1 MDCSINITAPSGSH
15 IRLVDT
21 ETPSFIL
28 NYVGTGELQRLT
40 SRPGNYEVFI
50 NGASMGEYNL
60 TPSVEEGEQSC
71 CFPFSDTGP
80 YHISLDIDPG
90 MGGLFLDGFP
100 FLSGP
105 PTGPSLWDHL
115 TSGTWILNEP
125 PTSSGYPVYSTTDD
139 EYTDE
144 STAYT
149 LIKFQKTVTFQT
161 GTNFWVDSFPNS
173 NIWPAIQYTIRY
185 TLNDGEVD
193 YFSHAITLSLFY
205 QCFSYLTRPDRNI
218 GMPHDYFI
226 PQMIWGGI
234 SFPVTLPPLSEFSI
248 SSEVGGKLKTR
259 RYASYKHIQ
268 QTNPPESL
276 YVLGF
281 TNSFKSDP

>member
-1 MDCSINITAPSGSH
+1 
-15 IRLVDT
+15 
-21 ETPSFIL
+21 L

-80 YHISLDIDPG
+80 YHVSLDIDSS
-90 MGGLFLDGFP
+90 MGGLFGDAFP
-100 FLSGP
+100 HLSGP
-105 PTGPSLWDHL
+105 PVGPSLWDHL
-115 TSGTWILNEP
+115 TSGTWIFNEP
-125 PTSSGYPVYSTTDD
+125 PTGSEYPVYSITEN
-139 EYTDE
+139 EYTDD
-144 STAYT
+144 STGYT
-149 LIKFQKTVTFQT
+149 LIKFQKTVTFLT
-161 GTNFWVDSFPNS
+161 GTNFWINSFPN
-173 NIWPAIQYTIRY
+173 NYIMPEIRYTIRY
-185 TLNDGEVD
+185 TLNDGDVD
-193 YFSHAITLSLFY
+193 YFSHAITLRLSY

-234 SFPVTLPPLSEFSI
+234 SSPITLPPLSELSI
-248 SSEVGGKLKTR
+248 ASEVGGKLKTR
-259 RYASYKHIQ
+259 RYATYKHVQ
-268 QTNPPESL
+268 QTTLPASW

-281 TNSFKSDP
+281 TNSFKSDL